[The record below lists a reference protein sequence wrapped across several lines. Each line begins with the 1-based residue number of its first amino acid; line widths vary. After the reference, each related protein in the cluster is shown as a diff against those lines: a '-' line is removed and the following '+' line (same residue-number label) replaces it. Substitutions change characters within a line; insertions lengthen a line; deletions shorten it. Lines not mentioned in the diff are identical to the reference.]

1 MEKQLKTMEEKMAEN
16 PNEIMENGLTRAQ
29 NDKINKD
36 GEFFVGVIRLLVGVF
51 MLYTVM
57 KIVL

>member
-36 GEFFVGVIRLLVGVF
+36 GEFFVGVIRLAVGIF

-57 KIVL
+57 QIVL

>member
-1 MEKQLKTMEEKMAEN
+1 MEKQLKTMEQKMAEN

-29 NDKINKD
+29 NDKISKD